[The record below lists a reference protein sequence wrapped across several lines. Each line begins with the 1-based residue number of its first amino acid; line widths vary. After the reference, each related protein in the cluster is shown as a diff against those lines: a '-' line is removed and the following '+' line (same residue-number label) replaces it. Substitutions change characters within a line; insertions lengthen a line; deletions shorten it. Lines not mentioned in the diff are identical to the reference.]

1 MLLSLKPK
9 PKLVIWGAG
18 GHGRV
23 VADAVACAG
32 RFEVVGWLDDAR
44 LERAGEIFEGVPILG
59 GPECLRRFGPQGIEW
74 LVVAVGQCAA
84 RSRLAVIAVEHGL
97 KLATV
102 IHPTATVARSAV
114 VGAGTFV
121 AAGAVVAAGVR
132 LGPNVIINH
141 GATVDHDGEVA
152 AAAHVCP
159 GSHLA
164 GNVRIGER
172 AWIGIGA
179 SIIEGVSVGADTVV
193 GAGSVVIRDL
203 PAGVVAFGNP
213 ARVVRSVEL
222 K

>member
-1 MLLSLKPK
+1 MAAGS
-9 PKLVIWGAG
+9 KLVIWGAG

-32 RFEVVGWLDDAR
+32 RFEVVGWLDDVHPK
-44 LERAGEIFEGVPILG
+44 RAGEIYEGAPIMG
-59 GPECLRRFGPQGIEW
+59 GPECLPGRVSEGIEW

-84 RSRLAVIAVEHGL
+84 RSRLAAIAAEHGL

-102 IHPTATVARSAV
+102 IHPSATVARSAF
-114 VGAGTFV
+114 VGAGSFV
-121 AAGAVVAAGVR
+121 AAGAVVAPGVR
-132 LGPNVIINH
+132 LGSNVIINH
-141 GATVDHDGEVA
+141 GATVDHDGVVA

-159 GSHLA
+159 GAHLA

-193 GAGSVVIRDL
+193 GAGSVVVRDL
-203 PAGVVAFGNP
+203 PARVVAFGNP

>member
-1 MLLSLKPK
+1 MKPK

-193 GAGSVVIRDL
+193 GAGSVVVRDL
-203 PAGVVAFGNP
+203 PARVVAFGNP